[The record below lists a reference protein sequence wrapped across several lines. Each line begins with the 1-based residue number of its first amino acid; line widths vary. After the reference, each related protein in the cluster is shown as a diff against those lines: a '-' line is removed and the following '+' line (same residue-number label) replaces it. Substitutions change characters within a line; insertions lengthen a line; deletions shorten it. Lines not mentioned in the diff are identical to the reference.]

1 MKLSENTLSVLKNF
15 ASINSGVVLQK
26 GKVQKTISP
35 EQTILVEASLED
47 DMPVEFGIYDL
58 NQFLGNV
65 TTLANPEMTFA
76 TESVQMNDGSFNL
89 NYYSCSPNLIISPPR
104 DKDLVL
110 KNPEVSFD
118 IPAATLQK
126 LLRLAAMNNLPHIT
140 VIGKNGKL
148 TVRGHEKTNDTSNS
162 ADVAIGDYSGDD
174 FSVSFKA
181 ENLKMVSDDYSV
193 QIKIGGFS
201 CWTNKKATMKY
212 FIALEKK

>member
-15 ASINSGVVLQK
+15 ATINSGVVLQK
-26 GKVQKTISP
+26 GKIQKTISP
-35 EQTILVEASLED
+35 EQTILVEATLED
-47 DMPVEFGIYDL
+47 DMPTEFGIYDL

-148 TVRGHEKTNDTSNS
+148 TVRSHEKTNDTSNS

-174 FSVSFKA
+174 FAVSFKT

-201 CWTNKKATMKY
+201 CWINKKGTMKY